1 MPVFNTLTRLESV
14 QSIQLTLNTV
24 EETKVILTWPIN
36 KRLGALTY
44 VLTFVWNPDPVP
56 ILSIVNVTS

>member
-1 MPVFNTLTRLESV
+1 MPGFNTLTQLESV

-36 KRLGALTY
+36 NRFVALTHA
-44 VLTFVWNPDPVP
+44 LRFVQNPDPAP
-56 ILSIVNVTS
+56 TLSIFKVTS